1 MLNVGFMKMAFDFR
15 DEAQR
20 VAEAAHKQESESLN
34 LLKALQK
41 SALAALAPA
50 SDSRSVSLLGRKRR
64 RQSSPPP
71 LPSTSTAPEPE
82 REAKRARRTGS
93 AADLFARRT
102 SNDSISS
109 SKSAGSKTSSA
120 NSRAAEMMRLR
131 YDICPNVALLVFEL
145 RKRNVFQ
152 ESIDN
157 LQQRPTAR

>member
-1 MLNVGFMKMAFDFR
+1 MIIVGFINMAFDFR

-20 VAEAAHKQESESLN
+20 VAETAQKQESESLN

-64 RQSSPPP
+64 RPSSPPP
-71 LPSTSTAPEPE
+71 LPSTSTATDPE

-131 YDICPNVALLVFEL
+131 YDESSPIISLLFLSVCFG
-145 RKRNVFQ
+145 NW
-152 ESIDN
+152 N
-157 LQQRPTAR
+157 